1 MLRFLTR
8 RLRLFW
14 WSTVA
19 AALWANRRD
28 VMRWFSFLRRAASNR
43 TQPLSET
50 IKEARVRAAVSAD
63 PMLRRDPAIDDL
75 SYDAGVVT
83 LRTSAPSWPDRDR
96 LLRRLRSVP
105 GVTDVTLLDRSF
117 AGS

>member
-1 MLRFLTR
+1 
-8 RLRLFW
+8 
-14 WSTVA
+14 
-19 AALWANRRD
+19 
-28 VMRWFSFLRRAASNR
+28 MRWFSFLRRAASNR

>member
-1 MLRFLTR
+1 
-8 RLRLFW
+8 
-14 WSTVA
+14 VA

-28 VMRWFSFLRRAASNR
+28 VTRWWSFLRRAVTNSRN
-43 TQPLSET
+43 QPLSET

-63 PMLRRDPAIDDL
+63 PLLRRDPVIDDL

-83 LRTSAPSWPDRDR
+83 LRTNTPSWPDREH
-96 LLRRLRSVP
+96 LLRRLRTVP
-105 GVTDVTLLDRSF
+105 GVTDVVLLDRAF